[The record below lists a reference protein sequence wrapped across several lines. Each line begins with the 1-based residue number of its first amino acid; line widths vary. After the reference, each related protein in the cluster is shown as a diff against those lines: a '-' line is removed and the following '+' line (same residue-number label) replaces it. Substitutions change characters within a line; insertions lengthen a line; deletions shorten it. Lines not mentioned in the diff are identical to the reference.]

1 MALIVGRAADIHLD
15 NANIL
20 IFEVFCKPY
29 WFHQYIRDRRAVSP
43 ERNAVCQFN
52 LLPFTMRVRYVSYE
66 EEAILTTMVAEMSG
80 NTIVKSTE
88 ILREHYVDF
97 AREKMDVYVELRVRP
112 EGMDYW
118 SFFISPFSVAQTA
131 ICVLAL

>member
-1 MALIVGRAADIHLD
+1 
-15 NANIL
+15 
-20 IFEVFCKPY
+20 
-29 WFHQYIRDRRAVSP
+29 
-43 ERNAVCQFN
+43 
-52 LLPFTMRVRYVSYE
+52 MRVRYVSYE

-88 ILREHYVDF
+88 ILREHYVDSLG
-97 AREKMDVYVELRVRP
+97 KTMDVYVELRVRP
-112 EGMDYW
+112 EGIDYW